1 MATVLLIED
10 HADSSALIALLLRRR
25 SHTVHTAANGEEALK
40 LLLDGMSPDVVLLDL
55 QMPVMDGLSFL
66 DNFRAFVQ
74 FQHVP
79 AIVISAST
87 GDARDELAAYGVTA
101 VLTKAKVNLIAL
113 ADSIDRLDRI
123 RCQHLPLAMPPLV
136 VEMTAIPA

>member
-1 MATVLLIED
+1 MAIVLLIED
-10 HADSSALIALLLRRR
+10 HADSSALIALILRKR
-25 SHTVHTAANGEEALK
+25 SHTVHTAANGEDALR
-40 LLLDGMSPDVVLLDL
+40 LLLDGLSPDVVLLDL
-55 QMPVMDGLSFL
+55 QMPVMDGLTFL

-74 FQHVP
+74 FQQVP

-87 GDARDELAAYGVTA
+87 TGDAMDELRAYGVSA

-123 RCQHLPLAMPPLV
+123 RMRRVPMAV
-136 VEMTAIPA
+136 PA